1 MKSFIKSPR
10 DRNQLIEKARKV
22 MEGRPGVVFAYLFGS
37 LARKTSSPL
46 SDVDIAVYFNDTSD
60 LSNDKMDLI
69 GYLMSELGT
78 DEIDV
83 IVLNRAPL
91 PLTARVLEKNEILLD
106 RDPFRRQ
113 AFESLVL
120 REYFDFSLIEKS
132 ILERRFSLGG

>member
-1 MKSFIKSPR
+1 MKNVIKSPC
-10 DRNQLIEKARKV
+10 DRNRLIERAREV
-22 MEGRPGVVFAYLFGS
+22 MERRPRVVFAYLFGS

-46 SDVDIAVYFNDTSD
+46 SDVDIAVYLEDSSD
-60 LSNDKMDLI
+60 LSNEKLDLI

-83 IVLNRAPL
+83 VVLNRAPL
-91 PLTARVLEKNEILLD
+91 PLMARVLEKNEILID
-106 RDPFRRQ
+106 RKPFRRQ

-120 REYFDFSLIEKS
+120 REYFDFSIKEKA